1 MGYIKIIKKCQ
12 NGLFSISSYSE
23 GAGTSVME
31 AMMSGLFVIAYSNSG
46 HNYVLKK
53 TPNKLVKYNNV
64 NNLVKNIEKF
74 TKLNNDQI
82 KRYKKISYKKT
93 ISKFSSNIISYKFK
107 EILDREYKII
117 QKSIDVVWP
126 FYKDRRFLDNSISS
140 INNQTLQP
148 TRLIFI
154 DDANNDDNLKNYI
167 RKKLNN
173 NIKFLYIKNKINY
186 GVTKSVSIGIKRVK
200 SEYAYIQSTDDIIYK
215 DFLELN
221 IRTLEKYKKAAYVFS
236 NIRINNLNNK
246 KYFINF
252 SFIKEIFVKKSNVG
266 QLYNDYQFKIYH
278 NTVVFNSQKLLKSN
292 IFKDEYGRR
301 ADMLNLQYLSM
312 RYGFCYLNE
321 TISEFTIRKGQV
333 SSNILSNNYLIKELK
348 YLKKVQKIF

>member
-1 MGYIKIIKKCQ
+1 MDC
-12 NGLFSISSYSE
+12 LISPSYSE

-53 TPNKLVKYNNV
+53 TPNKLVKYKNL

-74 TKLNNDQI
+74 KKLNNDQI

-246 KYFINF
+246 K
-252 SFIKEIFVKKSNVG
+252 
-266 QLYNDYQFKIYH
+266 
-278 NTVVFNSQKLLKSN
+278 
-292 IFKDEYGRR
+292 
-301 ADMLNLQYLSM
+301 
-312 RYGFCYLNE
+312 
-321 TISEFTIRKGQV
+321 
-333 SSNILSNNYLIKELK
+333 NIL
-348 YLKKVQKIF
+348 